1 MRCRCIM
8 QSSYDN
14 GVVFGG
20 FFARLAA
27 YILDSAIVSIML
39 LCIRFSTG
47 FLFSFMDWKILFQY
61 TLEDIFLYL
70 CGAAYFIILTY
81 GTGAT
86 LGKRAMGL
94 RVVNVNGEKLSLF
107 NLIYRETVGRFLSGL
122 FMCIGYIMI
131 GIDRQKRGLHDVL
144 GDTRVIYMRK

>member
-1 MRCRCIM
+1 MRR
-8 QSSYDN
+8 
-14 GVVFGG
+14 G
-20 FFARLAA
+20 
-27 YILDSAIVSIML
+27 
-39 LCIRFSTG
+39 
-47 FLFSFMDWKILFQY
+47 
-61 TLEDIFLYL
+61 
-70 CGAAYFIILTY
+70 ILTY